1 MLYLMVF
8 VFNYLAIGGGIWV
21 AIRHEEL
28 LRRETMHPAIGQI
41 QKRLDPLEITPKD
54 TQYDADSH
62 PLESQENQTVTVGN
76 VSQNVMDGSDDSVAG
91 HSDIIDGAG
100 ETIDAASETIGAASE
115 TIGSVGETKNSIL
128 SDLPVSSGINESAI
142 QPSLET
148 NSEEE
153 RLTAN
158 DRVRLDRDRLSVD
171 KPLFAEEMYEII
183 EQLVGMREDDE
194 LKEMASL
201 ITQIQEI
208 NDMVAVANHHYFV
221 SEDADCFVTPD
232 NQQYAT
238 TTFCR
243 PIVGRK
249 NKE

>member
-1 MLYLMVF
+1 MLYLMIF
-8 VFNYLAIGGGIWV
+8 VSNYIALGGGVWV

-28 LRRETMHPAIGQI
+28 LRREKMHDATGQI
-41 QKRLDPLEITPKD
+41 QKSFESPKTSPKD
-54 TQYDADSH
+54 VPLDAAGY
-62 PLESQENQTVTVGN
+62 PLESQENQTMTVGN

-91 HSDIIDGAG
+91 YSDIIDGAS
-100 ETIDAASETIGAASE
+100 ETIDAA
-115 TIGSVGETKNSIL
+115 GETKNSIL
-128 SDLPVSSGINESAI
+128 SETPVSSGINESDI

-148 NSEEE
+148 NPEEE
-153 RLTAN
+153 RLSAN
-158 DRVRLDRDRLSVD
+158 DRVRLDSAGLSVA
-171 KPLFAEEMYEII
+171 KPQLADEII
-183 EQLVGMREDDE
+183 EQLIGMGKDDE

-208 NDMVAVANHHYFV
+208 NDMVAAANHHYFV

-249 NKE
+249 Q

>member
-1 MLYLMVF
+1 MLYLMIF
-8 VFNYLAIGGGIWV
+8 VFNFLAIGGGVWV

-91 HSDIIDGAG
+91 YSDIIDGAG
-100 ETIDAASETIGAASE
+100 ETIDAANE

-128 SDLPVSSGINESAI
+128 SDLPVSSGINESDN
-142 QPSLET
+142 QTSLET
-148 NSEEE
+148 NPEEE
-153 RLTAN
+153 RLTVN